1 MRSFE
6 RHGWDRW
13 PRYHLARS
21 SVVRGHDR
29 GELRTTGGYRAARWQ
44 VLVDRIIRRLLIVCP
59 RINSSERTRD
69 FAARIAIHESRPCSC
84 RSFRES
90 PSDVSSNVSFRSFCT
105 FTRRPREFFFARR
118 TILWPYSFCHG
129 CLDGSVC
136 SIFSYV
142 FSFSFF
148 SRIIMYIFKRDIRR
162 NENSWERAFAVISYS
177 SDTNFVKHS
186 GVCRNFCWRNSIG
199 FARIVARLLLEDRKI
214 VFFIL
219 M

>member
-1 MRSFE
+1 MEARRTENDRVPIRRESRIVAIWWTVVNVRAKPEKQRHQKQLDTFDAKLEKPIVRSFE

-44 VLVDRIIRRLLIVCP
+44 VLVDRIIRRLLIVRP

-118 TILWPYSFCHG
+118 TILLAILLLSRLPQQFRLFNFFFC
-129 CLDGSVC
+129 
-136 SIFSYV
+136 F
-142 FSFSFF
+142 FFSFF
-148 SRIIMYIFKRDIRR
+148 LVYYYVYF
-162 NENSWERAFAVISYS
+162 
-177 SDTNFVKHS
+177 
-186 GVCRNFCWRNSIG
+186 
-199 FARIVARLLLEDRKI
+199 
-214 VFFIL
+214 
-219 M
+219 

>member
-44 VLVDRIIRRLLIVCP
+44 VLVDRIIRRLLIVRP

-90 PSDVSSNVSFRSFCT
+90 PSTFRPTFRFSRFVLSPVVRVNFSSLAERYFGHTPSVTAASTVPSVQFFLL
-105 FTRRPREFFFARR
+105 FFF
-118 TILWPYSFCHG
+118 F
-129 CLDGSVC
+129 
-136 SIFSYV
+136 
-142 FSFSFF
+142 FF
-148 SRIIMYIFKRDIRR
+148 SRIIMYIFKRDSVR
-162 NENSWERAFAVISYS
+162 NTKVGGNA
-177 SDTNFVKHS
+177 HS
-186 GVCRNFCWRNSIG
+186 
-199 FARIVARLLLEDRKI
+199 L
-214 VFFIL
+214 
-219 M
+219 